1 MVVVKMDSLPELM
14 TLEAIVDVNIHNTDV
29 VMITKLQLLMLVNQT
44 VVVLIPFM
52 DVVMTLLILLNLI
65 QLDLIVMVNQ
75 NQVAKTVHMDVALME
90 LLIEM
95 KIMTIVL
102 VTKLNSVV
110 VLMEL
115 QPKLIMLEVIVD
127 VNILAMDVVK
137 MVKLLKPSPPQLEPA
152 ALALTVSPSSQHP

>member
-137 MVKLLKPSPPQLEPA
+137 MVKLLKPMLQVLIAEVM
-152 ALALTVSPSSQHP
+152 ALTVSPSSQHP